1 MPRRSSPGIS
11 AIQRFI
17 TPLLASL
24 LGVVVIPGAR
34 ADEKVRVLNPTPL
47 AENSDVPA
55 KVKEECQGLGQALPL
70 AISRANRNVV
80 LVKTPKELTARSG
93 RYFVLEIVEVKARG
107 GGVWSGPK
115 HMMVRG
121 TAFAD
126 GKEVADV
133 QAERGS
139 TMAFSACD
147 SLEKVE
153 KVLGADLGKWL
164 ISPKPHDKL

>member
-1 MPRRSSPGIS
+1 MQRSPFPR
-11 AIQRFI
+11 FL
-17 TPLLASL
+17 TPALAALLAVI
-24 LGVVVIPGAR
+24 VVPVTR
-34 ADEKVRVLNPTPL
+34 ADEKIRVLNPTPL

-55 KVKEECQGLGQALPL
+55 KVKEECRGLGQALPL
-70 AISRANRNVV
+70 AISRANRDVV
-80 LVKTPKELTARSG
+80 LVKSAKELTAKSG

-115 HMMVRG
+115 RMMVRG
-121 TAFAD
+121 IAFAN

-153 KVLGADLGKWL
+153 KVLGQDLAKWL
-164 ISPKPHDKL
+164 VSPRPHDKL

>member
-1 MPRRSSPGIS
+1 MQRSPF
-11 AIQRFI
+11 ARFL
-17 TPLLASL
+17 TPALAALLAVI
-24 LGVVVIPGAR
+24 VVPVTR
-34 ADEKVRVLNPTPL
+34 ADEKIRVLNPTPL

-55 KVKEECQGLGQALPL
+55 KVKEECRGLGQALPL
-70 AISRANRNVV
+70 AISRANRDVV
-80 LVKTPKELTARSG
+80 LVKSAKELTARSG

-115 HMMVRG
+115 RMMVRG
-121 TAFAD
+121 IAFAN

-153 KVLGADLGKWL
+153 KVLGEDLAKWL
-164 ISPKPHDKL
+164 VSPRPHDKL

>member
-1 MPRRSSPGIS
+1 
-11 AIQRFI
+11 
-17 TPLLASL
+17 
-24 LGVVVIPGAR
+24 VIVAPVTR
-34 ADEKVRVLNPTPL
+34 ADEKIRVLNPTPL

-55 KVKEECQGLGQALPL
+55 KVKEECHGLGQALPL
-70 AISRANRNVV
+70 AISRANRDVV
-80 LVKTPKELTARSG
+80 LVKSAKELTARSG

-121 TAFAD
+121 TAFAN

-153 KVLGADLGKWL
+153 KVLGQDLAKWL
-164 ISPKPHDKL
+164 VSPRPHDKL